1 MRETIADIDLSTIE
15 HLDFEVMCESTWHT
29 TEGNPY
35 IGPVEPAKYL
45 ASYTCPG
52 CSKHFEKFLGPEC
65 VTRWNEIAVFAQ
77 AGLRCNNCRE
87 RYVVKSWNFKITP
100 IK

>member
-29 TEGNPY
+29 PDGDPY
-35 IGPVEPAKYL
+35 VGPVESATHL
-45 ASYTCPG
+45 ASYMCPG
-52 CSKHFEKFLGPEC
+52 CSKYFEKFLGSKC
-65 VTRWNEIAVFAQ
+65 VTRWQEIAVFTQ
-77 AGLRCNNCRE
+77 ATLRCNNCSE
-87 RYVVKSWNFKITP
+87 RHVIKSWNFKIAP